1 MKTLIDINRYVW
13 GKVKDFATVRN
24 LSLNVA
30 VESLLISA
38 LEEFGYSLEKR
49 EERIH
54 E

>member
-1 MKTLIDINRYVW
+1 MKTLIDINRYIW

-24 LSLNVA
+24 LSLNTA
-30 VESLLISA
+30 VESLLTQA
-38 LEEFGYSLEKR
+38 LDEFGYSTKKQ